1 MGTGKDRASLPQV
14 TSAGAGP
21 PPPLATPPILPY
33 LHPVTPPATP
43 HRLAPANYV
52 VLLALVLLATAR
64 SAVGT
69 QLDSL
74 TVDEPWHITA
84 GVEYLR
90 TNDFRL
96 NPEHPPLVKLVAGA
110 AMPESF
116 TLRPRKV
123 LSDKGAERNFV
134 EETFFFDNDFR
145 LAQERARIAV
155 WLLNGAM
162 LLLLGA
168 LVAQSFGMPWA
179 VGTLLF
185 LTLEP
190 TVGAHAPVVMTDL
203 PVALALA
210 ITALVAARLVTTWSW
225 RWTVALGLAMGVSLA
240 AKHSALPGLAGIG
253 GFCAFAAWWQW
264 HRQRRYLNTLAAN
277 AGQLVVVVLIAIATL
292 WAFYGFH
299 FHASVNGTDDFNR
312 AMAAKL
318 GDLHVVRWRDLL
330 TTLDRW
336 HILPRS
342 YLWGLADTV
351 RAGVE
356 GRGQNEH
363 LLWGTMVYGA
373 PPWYTWP
380 SFIAAKV
387 PLGLLAL
394 AVVGGIALTRT
405 LTTPLRRWSAAA
417 VLMLAATHLVALSG
431 SLGTYAGVRHALP
444 VVVALGVVA
453 GAGVQLAWERRL
465 RAVGALVAGLFLAT
479 TVMMARIPRL
489 WEYHNELVGGTDH
502 AWRSFGNEGLDLGQ
516 RAYEIKHF
524 SDSAIIPTG
533 LPTYSSY
540 WFGEEQAKALK
551 LTTARK
557 VTSLADTNTAGI
569 YTGFFIYGASDRRPD
584 ARAEWDPKEVF
595 AGLTLVKKLG
605 YVEIWQGTQRLPR
618 TRATSLFS
626 RVLEYVY
633 DQGGSDWQLVATK
646 CREIL
651 DVVPFHVAAAI
662 ELGNAYLHLGD
673 REAAI
678 AAYRRPFAYEDR
690 GMLSA
695 LVKQELEGR
704 ITRLASGEAMTAI
717 LPIRSP
723 QLE

>member
-1 MGTGKDRASLPQV
+1 M
-14 TSAGAGP
+14 
-21 PPPLATPPILPY
+21 
-33 LHPVTPPATP
+33 TPPATP
-43 HRLAPANYV
+43 RTLSAVQFV
-52 VLLALVLLATAR
+52 VLFALVLLATAR

-69 QLDSL
+69 RLDSL
-74 TVDEPWHITA
+74 TVDEPWHIVA

-110 AMPESF
+110 AMPSAF
-116 TLRPRKV
+116 KLRPKGA

-134 EETFFFDNDFR
+134 EETFFFDNDFHD
-145 LAQERARIAV
+145 AQARARTALWI
-155 WLLNGAM
+155 LNGA
-162 LLLLGA
+162 LLLVVGV
-168 LVAQSFGMPWA
+168 LVATSLGTLWA

-185 LTLEP
+185 LGLEP

-210 ITALVAARLVTTWSW
+210 IAALVAARVVVTWQW
-225 RWTVALGLAMGVSLA
+225 RWIVALGLSMGVALA

-253 GFCAFAAWWQW
+253 AFCAGAAVWQW
-264 HRQRRYLNTLAAN
+264 HRQRRYLNTLIGQ
-277 AGQLVVVVLIAIATL
+277 AGQLVVVVVIAVGTL

-299 FHASVNGTDDFNR
+299 FHAGPGGTDDFNR

-336 HILPRS
+336 HLLPRS

-356 GRGQNEH
+356 GRGANEH
-363 LLWGTMVYGA
+363 LLWGSMVYGA

-380 SFIAAKV
+380 SFIVAKV
-387 PLGLLAL
+387 PLALLAL
-394 AVVGGIALTRT
+394 AAIGCASLSRAV
-405 LTTPLRRWSAAA
+405 TTPLQRWSAAA
-417 VLMLAATHLVALSG
+417 VIALAATHLFALSG
-431 SLGTYAGVRHALP
+431 PLGTYAGVRHALP
-444 VVVALGVVA
+444 VVVVLGILA
-453 GAGVQLAWERRL
+453 GAAVQLAWREGR
-465 RAVGALVAGLFLAT
+465 GALGVIVVAGFVAAA
-479 TVMMARIPRL
+479 VMTAQVPRL

-502 AWRSFGNEGLDLGQ
+502 AWQYFANEGLDLGQ
-516 RAYEIKHF
+516 RAYEIKAF
-524 SDSAIIPTG
+524 SDSAIVPTG

-557 VTSLADTNTAGI
+557 VASLADTNRAGV
-569 YTGFFIYGASDRRPD
+569 YTGFFIYGASDRRPEP
-584 ARAEWDPKEVF
+584 RAEWDPKEVF

-618 TRATSLFS
+618 TRASSLFS

-633 DQGGSDWQLVATK
+633 DQGGGDWALVATK
-646 CREIL
+646 CLEVL
-651 DVVPFHVAAAI
+651 EVVPFQVPAAI
-662 ELGNAYLHLGD
+662 ELGNAYLRLGD
-673 REAAI
+673 RAAAI
-678 AAYRRPFAYEDR
+678 AAYKRPFAYEDR
-690 GMLSA
+690 GMLGA
-695 LVKQELEGR
+695 LVKEELEGR
-704 ITRLASGEAMTAI
+704 IKRLESGEAMASIPT
-717 LPIRSP
+717 IRSP

>member
-1 MGTGKDRASLPQV
+1 M
-14 TSAGAGP
+14 
-21 PPPLATPPILPY
+21 
-33 LHPVTPPATP
+33 TPPATSR
-43 HRLAPANYV
+43 RLTPANYV

-69 QLDSL
+69 RLDSL

-110 AMPESF
+110 AMPASF
-116 TLRPRKV
+116 KLRPKKA

-145 LAQERARIAV
+145 LAQDRARIAV
-155 WLLNGAM
+155 WSLNGAM
-162 LLLLGA
+162 LLILGA
-168 LVAQSFGMPWA
+168 LIASSFSMPWA
-179 VGTLLF
+179 IGTLLF

-210 ITALVAARLVTTWSW
+210 IAALVAGRLVTTWSW
-225 RWTVALGLAMGVSLA
+225 RWTTALGLAMGVALA

-253 GFCAFAAWWQW
+253 GFCAFAACWQW
-264 HRQRRYLNTLAAN
+264 HRQRRYLNTLAVN
-277 AGQLVVVVLIAIATL
+277 AGQLAVVVLIAVGTL

-299 FHASVNGTDDFNR
+299 FHAGANGSDDFNR

-394 AVVGGIALTRT
+394 SVVGCVALTRT

-417 VLMLAATHLVALSG
+417 VLLLAMSHLLALSG

-444 VVVALGVVA
+444 VVVALGVIA
-453 GAGVQLAWERRL
+453 GAGVQLTWERHS
-465 RAVGALVAGLFLAT
+465 RAVGVLVVGLFIAT
-479 TVMMARIPRL
+479 TVMTARVPRL
-489 WEYHNELVGGTDH
+489 WEYHNELVGGTDN
-502 AWRSFGNEGLDLGQ
+502 AWRFFANEGLDLGQ
-516 RAYEIKHF
+516 RAFEIKRF
-524 SDSAIIPTG
+524 SDSAIVPTG

-540 WFGEEQAKALK
+540 WFGEEQAKALT

-557 VTSLADTNTAGI
+557 VTSLADTNRAGI

-584 ARAEWDPKEVF
+584 TRSEWDPKLVF
-595 AGLTLVKKLG
+595 AGLHLVKKLG
-605 YVEIWQGTQRLPR
+605 YVEIWQGTQTLPR
-618 TRATSLFS
+618 TRASSLFS

-633 DQGGSDWQLVATK
+633 DQGGSDWPLVATK
-646 CREIL
+646 CLEVL
-651 DVVPFHVAAAI
+651 EVVPFHIAAAI
-662 ELGNAYLHLGD
+662 ELGNAYLRMGD

-678 AAYRRPFAYEDR
+678 AAYQRPFAYEDR

-695 LVKQELEGR
+695 LVKQELDGR
-704 ITRLASGEAMTAI
+704 IQRLKAGEVMTAI
-717 LPIRSP
+717 PPIRSP